1 MPETATVEL
10 PANPEAAFE
19 ARQFIRRSAVLD
31 SMRYTE
37 ADLLVTELIGNA
49 VSHAG
54 DAEIVRLAVS
64 PDDERRV
71 RITVSHTHPHGL
83 EGARK
88 GVGLTLVERMSQTWG
103 WDHTGEELS
112 VWFTV
117 RSPGAHTVSEEL
129 SDEELISRLP
139 GDQGP
144 HADALVRRHRD
155 LAVSI
160 SRRYRGKGLPDD
172 DLEQVAL
179 MALLK
184 AIQRFDPQLGELR
197 PYAAAT
203 ISGEMK
209 KLLRDRGWSVRVPR
223 SMQEKTLRVGKAVEE
238 LTHRLGRPPEPAEVA
253 DHTNLSVDDVEEALK
268 ARSAY
273 ATHSLD
279 RPAETTGLSILDRLD
294 EVDIRLTSAEDRVV
308 LEQAIGR
315 LPHRLRH
322 ILELRFNDDMTQSE
336 IAEIVGISQMHVSR
350 LLSKAVEA
358 LRDQLQQEPE
368 ATF

>member
-1 MPETATVEL
+1 MPVTAAVEL
-10 PANPEAAFE
+10 PAAPEAAFE
-19 ARQFIRRSAVLD
+19 ARQFIRQNTVLD

-49 VSHAG
+49 INHGETEKVTLEVA
-54 DAEIVRLAVS
+54 
-64 PDDERRV
+64 PDDERRI
-71 RITVSHTHPHGL
+71 RITVSHPYPRGL
-83 EGARK
+83 DGVSR
-88 GVGLTLVERMSQTWG
+88 GVGLSLVDRVSQSWG
-103 WDHTGEELS
+103 WDNHDGVLG

-129 SDEELISRLP
+129 SDEDLIARLP
-139 GDQGP
+139 HDQGP
-144 HADALVRRHRD
+144 HADALVKRHRD
-155 LAVSI
+155 LATSI
-160 SRRYRGKGLPDD
+160 SRRYRGKGLADD

-184 AIQRFDPQLGELR
+184 AIQRFDPELGELR

-223 SMQEKTLRVGKAVEE
+223 SMQEKTLQVGKAVEE
-238 LTHRLGRPPEPAEVA
+238 LTHRLGRPPEESEVA
-253 DHTNLSVDDVEEALK
+253 EHVNLSVAEVEEALK

-279 RPAETTGLSILDRLD
+279 RPTETTGLTLIDRLD
-294 EVDIRLTSAEDRVV
+294 EVDIRLASAEDRVV

-315 LPHRLRH
+315 LPHRQRH
-322 ILELRFNDDMTQSE
+322 ILELRFNEDMTQSE

-350 LLSKAVEA
+350 LLSKAVET
-358 LRDQLQQEPE
+358 LREQLEQETAASE
-368 ATF
+368 

>member
-1 MPETATVEL
+1 MPVTAAVEL
-10 PANPEAAFE
+10 PATPEAAFE
-19 ARQFIRRSAVLD
+19 ARQFVRQNAVLD

-49 VSHAG
+49 INHANTEKVSLR
-54 DAEIVRLAVS
+54 IS
-64 PDDERRV
+64 PDDERRIRV
-71 RITVSHTHPHGL
+71 TVSHPYPRGL
-83 EGARK
+83 EEVTN
-88 GVGLTLVERMSQTWG
+88 GVGLSLVDRVSQSWG
-103 WDHTGEELS
+103 WDHEDGVLS

-129 SDEELISRLP
+129 SDEDLIARLP
-139 GDQGP
+139 QDQGP

-155 LAVSI
+155 LAISI
-160 SRRYRGKGLPDD
+160 SRRYRGKGLADD

-184 AIQRFDPQLGELR
+184 AIQRFNPELGELR

-223 SMQEKTLRVGKAVEE
+223 SMQEKTLLVGKAVEE
-238 LTHRLGRPPEPAEVA
+238 LTHRLGRPPEQAEVA
-253 DHTNLSVDDVEEALK
+253 EHVNLSVDEVEEALK

-279 RPAETTGLSILDRLD
+279 RPAETTGLTLIDRLD
-294 EVDIRLTSAEDRVV
+294 EVDIRLASAEDRVV

-315 LPHRLRH
+315 LPHRQRH

-350 LLSKAVEA
+350 LISKAVET
-358 LRDQLQQEPE
+358 LREQLEQEP
-368 ATF
+368 APPA

>member
-1 MPETATVEL
+1 MANLAAVEL
-10 PANPEAAFE
+10 PATPEAAFE
-19 ARQFIRRSAVLD
+19 ARQFIRHNTILD

-37 ADLLVTELIGNA
+37 ADLLVTELIGN
-49 VSHAG
+49 VVNHS
-54 DAEIVRLAVS
+54 DSDKFRLEVA
-64 PDDERRV
+64 PDDERRI
-71 RITVSHTHPHGL
+71 RITVSHEHDGGL
-83 EGARK
+83 DNVSK
-88 GVGLTLVERMSQTWG
+88 GVGLSLVERVSQRWG
-103 WDHTGEELS
+103 WDHDGGRLE

-129 SDEELISRLP
+129 TDEDLISRLSQ
-139 GDQGP
+139 DQGQ
-144 HADALVRRHRD
+144 HADALVKRHRD
-155 LAVSI
+155 LAISI

-184 AIQRFDPQLGELR
+184 AIQRFNPELGELR

-238 LTHRLGRPPEPAEVA
+238 LTHRLGRPPEAWEVA
-253 DHTNLSVDDVEEALK
+253 DHVNLSLEEVEEALK
-268 ARSAY
+268 ARGAY

-279 RPAETTGLSILDRLD
+279 RPAETTGLSLVDRLD
-294 EVDIRLTSAEDRVV
+294 EVDIRLAGAEDRVV

-315 LPHRLRH
+315 LPHRQRH
-322 ILELRFNDDMTQSE
+322 ILELRFNEDMTQSE

-350 LLSKAVEA
+350 LLSKAVDA
-358 LRDQLQQEPE
+358 LREQLDHEP
-368 ATF
+368 APPT